1 MGSFLCATLAGLLG
15 ALVGGGSSVTLGGVY
30 LRELFDAVEL
40 RAGVGGG
47 GALLPWVA
55 FDEGERGGVAGG
67 GVGGV
72 VCCGGKL

>member
-30 LRELFDAVEL
+30 LRVLLESVEL
-40 RAGVGGG
+40 RAVGCSGVEF
-47 GALLPWVA
+47 LPWVS
-55 FDEGERGGVAGG
+55 FDDGERGGVAGG